1 MGGSDRRRND
11 EGGGAPGSTKTGLP
25 GQASEN
31 WRGRAAGVVPALFAA
46 ALAAAFLGGCRD
58 GAEEGKDCPPSAL
71 GLSGFCVPRY
81 VSLKSSKVTARKG
94 PGADYPALWVY
105 QAAGLP
111 VQVVAE
117 TEDWRRICDPYGG
130 AVWVKRTMV
139 GGQRTVQALGPGP
152 TPVLDGPRADARVK
166 GRFEARALALLDRCR
181 DGWCAVRIGGVKGW
195 VAASRVWGTATAA
208 QCR

>member
-1 MGGSDRRRND
+1 MGGFDRRRDD
-11 EGGGAPGSTKTGLP
+11 EGGGAPVPTKTGLP

-31 WRGRAAGVVPALFAA
+31 WPGCALVATLI
-46 ALAAAFLGGCRD
+46 LAAAGLGGCRD
-58 GAEEGKDCPPSAL
+58 VAEEGKDCPPAAR
-71 GLSGFCVPRY
+71 GLSGYCVPRY
-81 VSLKSSKVTARKG
+81 VSLKSKVSARKG
-94 PGADYPALWVY
+94 PGADYPVLWVY

-117 TEDWRRICDPYGG
+117 TEDWRRICDPYGY

-152 TPVLDGPRADARVK
+152 TPVLAAPKVGAGVK
-166 GRFEARALALLDRCR
+166 GLFEARALAVLDRCQA
-181 DGWCAVRIGGVKGW
+181 GWCAVRVSGVKGW
-195 VAASRVWGTATAA
+195 VSANRVWGAAPAA

>member
-1 MGGSDRRRND
+1 MGGSDRRRGD
-11 EGGGAPGSTKTGLP
+11 KGGGAPGPTKTGLP

-31 WRGRAAGVVPALFAA
+31 WRACLLGVTLG
-46 ALAAAFLGGCRD
+46 LAAASLAACKNV
-58 GAEEGKDCPPSAL
+58 AEEGKDCPATAR

-81 VSLKSSKVTARKG
+81 VSLKSNKVSARKG
-94 PGADYPALWVY
+94 PGADYPVLWVY

-139 GGQRTVQALGPGP
+139 GGQRTVQSLGPGP
-152 TPVLDGPRADARVK
+152 APVLDAPNSRARVK
-166 GRFEARALALLDRCR
+166 GQFEVRALALLDRCR
-181 DGWCAVRIGGVKGW
+181 DGWCAVRIGGTKGW
-195 VAASRVWGTATAA
+195 VAGNLLWGTVAA
-208 QCR
+208 PQCR

>member
-1 MGGSDRRRND
+1 VTR
-11 EGGGAPGSTKTGLP
+11 
-25 GQASEN
+25 
-31 WRGRAAGVVPALFAA
+31 A
-46 ALAAAFLGGCRD
+46 ALAATTAACVATTLMGCKD
-58 GAEEGKDCPPSAL
+58 LSEEGKACPPTAR

-81 VSLKSSKVTARKG
+81 VSLKSNKVSGRKG

-117 TEDWRRICDPYGG
+117 TEDWRRVCDPYGG

-152 TPVLDGPRADARVK
+152 TPVLDGPRAEAHVK
-166 GRFEARALALLDRCR
+166 GLFEARALAQLDHCQN
-181 DGWCAVRIGGVKGW
+181 GWCAIRIGGTKGW
-195 VAASRVWGTATAA
+195 VAADRVWGTAAA
-208 QCR
+208 PQCR

>member
-1 MGGSDRRRND
+1 MGGSDRRRGD
-11 EGGGAPGSTKTGLP
+11 KGGGAPVLTKTGLP

-31 WRGRAAGVVPALFAA
+31 CRWRAAAVVLALGAA
-46 ALAAAFLGGCRD
+46 TILSGCKEA
-58 GAEEGKDCPPSAL
+58 AEEGKDCPPTAR
-71 GLSGFCVPRY
+71 GLSGYCVPRY
-81 VSLKSSKVTARKG
+81 VSLKSAKVSARKG
-94 PGADYPALWVY
+94 PGADYPTLWIY

-139 GGQRTVQALGPGP
+139 GVRRTVQALGPGP
-152 TPVLDGPRADARVK
+152 TPVLEAPKAGARVR
-166 GRFEARALALLDRCR
+166 GLFEARALAVLDRCQ
-181 DGWCAVRIGGVKGW
+181 DGWCAVAVGGVRGW
-195 VAASRVWGTATAA
+195 VAANRVWGAAPAA